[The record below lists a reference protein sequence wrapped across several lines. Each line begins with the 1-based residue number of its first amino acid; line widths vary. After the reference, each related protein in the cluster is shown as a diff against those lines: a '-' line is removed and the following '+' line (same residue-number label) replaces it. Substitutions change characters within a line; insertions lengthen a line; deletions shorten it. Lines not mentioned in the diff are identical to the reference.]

1 MQSGK
6 KTAAVVLTAALCV
19 LGALY
24 ACITFEIT
32 LQTTGEGT
40 LYAEKQRVHL
50 CESVKIRI
58 VPSDAPTPSVLKS
71 ITVHGEDCTI
81 LCAGGWFARAA
92 AGECRAFW
100 RSAFQMAATRPIVF
114 SRFAVCAASADS
126 VACFTANCKHLRLSS
141 AYLGML
147 CSLYVCKQCR
157 RFITALLRNDKSQQA
172 V

>member
-1 MQSGK
+1 MLSGK

-58 VPSDAPTPSVLKS
+58 VPSDAPTPTVLKS
-71 ITVHGEDCTI
+71 ITVNGEDCTKSVHLQALKI
-81 LCAGGWFARAA
+81 RRVHSDIVVTAEFESA
-92 AGECRAFW
+92 AGKAVP
-100 RSAFQMAATRPIVF
+100 ANAPIFV
-114 SRFAVCAASADS
+114 
-126 VACFTANCKHLRLSS
+126 
-141 AYLGML
+141 
-147 CSLYVCKQCR
+147 
-157 RFITALLRNDKSQQA
+157 
-172 V
+172 